1 MMNNLCARWGRDI
14 KHKIHRR
21 RLMVQILMF
30 LAVIV
35 FVVAVIAFLWAVNIL
50 VG

>member
-1 MMNNLCARWGRDI
+1 
-14 KHKIHRR
+14 
-21 RLMVQILMF
+21 MVQILMF